1 MTDFLIRPISPNDNQ
16 WISQL
21 MVERWG
27 SEIVVVH
34 NKVYK
39 PADLPGLIAVEQN
52 NRIGLITYQIEED
65 ECEIVTLDSLKPSL
79 GVGKGL
85 IDEVCKIAKVAGCRR
100 VWVIT
105 MNDNIE
111 ALRFYQKRGFTL
123 VAIHRNAVNRARE
136 MKPQIAKV
144 GNHGIPIQDEIE
156 LEMILDQAE

>member
-1 MTDFLIRPISPNDNQ
+1 MTDFVIRPVNPNDTQ

-34 NKVYK
+34 NTLYK

-52 NRIGLITYQIEED
+52 NPIGLITYQVEGD
-65 ECEIVTLDSLKPSL
+65 ECEIVTLDSLKPSM
-79 GVGKGL
+79 GVGKAL
-85 IDEVCKIAKVAGCRR
+85 IDEVCRIAKVAGCRR

-105 MNDNIE
+105 TNDNIE
-111 ALRFYQKRGFTL
+111 ALRFYQKRGFNL
-123 VAIHRNAVNRARE
+123 VAIHRNAVDRARE
-136 MKPQIAKV
+136 MKPQIPKV

-156 LEMILDQAE
+156 LERILDQVE